1 MQNRKKKR
9 SESEYKKKR
18 ICDFKVI
25 AINSVSK
32 VLSNSICLFRSFLYS
47 SLSACDQPR
56 ELYSISFV
64 SIIVRKTRQKNVTQT
79 SFFFSGVS
87 IHHYFL
93 FKAPSSNVLKS
104 RIRNLETHNQ
114 HNTQQSDASAK
125 DNVNA
130 LIYMYAKTGKLNREL
145 SENPII

>member
-9 SESEYKKKR
+9 SESEYKKKEYAISR
-18 ICDFKVI
+18 SLPLILFQKCCLIPFVCFVRFYILFCQLVTNHENYI
-25 AINSVSK
+25 AFH
-32 VLSNSICLFRSFLYS
+32 LFQ
-47 SLSACDQPR
+47 SLSEKRVKKMSPR
-56 ELYSISFV
+56 QV
-64 SIIVRKTRQKNVTQT
+64 
-79 SFFFSGVS
+79 FFSSGVS

-93 FKAPSSNVLKS
+93 FKAPSSNALKS